1 MGNDIRRKPS
11 AKYEMRI
18 GLPQETEKVNHL
30 HVPGA
35 ILVFFDTE
43 TTGLD
48 KRKDE
53 LTGRIIKDEI
63 VQVYG
68 QKYFVDLAGLL
79 HYIDSFERYVKPG
92 VPVDPEAAAVTHIT
106 DEVLADKPTWA
117 MVHEDVRAFFGNHVV
132 IAHNSPF
139 DMKMMKR
146 MYEKMGDSFE
156 PAAVI
161 DTLAMSRYL
170 YPETRH
176 RLCDMIEFFGLQD
189 KIEAL
194 SRGGEYHD
202 SKTDVIGLVCLYEEL
217 LSRRSLLKFRYFV
230 PYITTAWR
238 WAGHCHEQTSTV
250 FQCGKRGKITYNHT
264 FGVWQS
270 DDINLAE
277 VNMLEW
283 ERNVFDFTGTETFTE
298 LKKWDQKSGK
308 KEKTIPEPIPYAIA

>member
-1 MGNDIRRKPS
+1 MNDIRRKPS

-18 GLPQETEKVNHL
+18 GLSQETEKVNHL

-68 QKYFVDLAGLL
+68 QKCSVNQDGSLQ
-79 HYIDSFERYVKPG
+79 YIDNIERYVKPG
-92 VPVDPEAAAVTHIT
+92 VPVDPAAAAVTHIT

-117 MVHEDVRAFFGNHVV
+117 MVHDDVRDFFGHHVV
-132 IAHNSPF
+132 IAHNAPF
-139 DMKMMKR
+139 DLKMMKR
-146 MYEKMGDSFE
+146 MYEKMGEKFE
-156 PAAVI
+156 PAEVM
-161 DTLAMSRYL
+161 DTLAMARYL
-170 YPETRH
+170 FPETRH
-176 RLCDMIEFFGLQD
+176 RLCDMIEFFNLQE
-189 KIEAL
+189 KIESL

-202 SKTDVIGLVCLYEEL
+202 SRTDVIGLVCLYEEL
-217 LSRRSLLKFRYFV
+217 ISRRHLLKNRYFV

-250 FQCGKRGKITYNHT
+250 FQCGKRGKITLNHT
-264 FGVWQS
+264 FSVWQS
-270 DDINLAE
+270 DEINLAE

-283 ERNVFDFTGTETFTE
+283 ERNVFDYTGTNNFTE
-298 LKKWDQKSGK
+298 LKKWEQKTK
-308 KEKTIPEPIPYAIA
+308 KREEPLPEVIVPYAI